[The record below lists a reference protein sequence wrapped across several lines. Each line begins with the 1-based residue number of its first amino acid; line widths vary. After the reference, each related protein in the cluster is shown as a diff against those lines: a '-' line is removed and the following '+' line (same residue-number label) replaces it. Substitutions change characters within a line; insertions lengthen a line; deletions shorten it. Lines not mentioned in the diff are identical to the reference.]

1 MSGFSGS
8 TPAVTCFLL
17 FVAGMMCFLGQL
29 WFRPFDDCTFTKI
42 IVTDVVLFVISLAAH
57 LLVKES
63 RMSEKINKVD
73 LN

>member
-1 MSGFSGS
+1 
-8 TPAVTCFLL
+8 
-17 FVAGMMCFLGQL
+17 MMCFLGQL

-42 IVTDVVLFVISLAAH
+42 IVTDVVLFVITLAAH